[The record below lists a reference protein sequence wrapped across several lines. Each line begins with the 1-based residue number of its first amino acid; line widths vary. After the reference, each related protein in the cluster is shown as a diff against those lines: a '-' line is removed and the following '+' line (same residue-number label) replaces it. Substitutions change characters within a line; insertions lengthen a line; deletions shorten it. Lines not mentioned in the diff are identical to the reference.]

1 MSQVGVLRERAR
13 SGGGPAPRAI
23 DGWWISML
31 LGALAAPHVPVRA
44 QAPVDYTPMDPIPEV
59 IEALPDPCD
68 NPATRTW
75 GADDERG
82 NLNYL
87 TDDRVRENLGLI
99 RLGRVYDLA
108 HVLEPGQMGFAA
120 FLDFKANLGAWP
132 GRGAANT
139 ITNNEETLGHST
151 FNPNRAGVLQFEI
164 GTQLDGF
171 NHFTQGGITYN
182 CFDTRD
188 PAHHLHAEGDAGELP
203 RGNPGEDYVFRGHGR
218 MGIENVGT
226 IIARGI
232 LIDVGALLREAEV
245 QAGRDPEA
253 FPPPDYAFAPEEL
266 ERALLRQG
274 LTLDDIRPGDALL
287 VRTAWAGRFWTSNP
301 ADPRAERLKY
311 LNNGQDAE
319 FLPGGPGLDARSI
332 QWTLNRRPVLVAADV
347 KSIEVANPF
356 QAPTPFH
363 RPGHVSWLSSG
374 IYMLEDV
381 DLEAWAADCERER
394 TSPAAAAS
402 ATGASCYV
410 ATLIVQTIPIR
421 GSGGSTVA
429 PTVIR

>member
-1 MSQVGVLRERAR
+1 MDTEKTVRWRGDLGV
-13 SGGGPAPRAI
+13 
-23 DGWWISML
+23 SML
-31 LGALAAPHVPVRA
+31 LGVLAAHSVSLQA
-44 QAPVDYTPMDPIPEV
+44 QQSGDYVPMDPIPDV

-68 NPATRTW
+68 NPTTRMW
-75 GADDERG
+75 GPDDEKG

-87 TDDRVRENLGLI
+87 TEDRVRDNLGLI
-99 RLGRVYDLA
+99 RLGKVYNLA
-108 HVLEPGQMGFAA
+108 HMLEPGQMGFAA

-132 GRGAANT
+132 GRGAGNT
-139 ITNNEETLGHST
+139 ITNNEETLGNST

-171 NHFTQGGITYN
+171 NHFTQGGVTYN

-188 PAHHLHAEGDAGELP
+188 PDYHLHAEGDPGQLP
-203 RGNPGEDYVFRGHGR
+203 RGNPGDDYVFRGHER

-232 LIDVGALLREAEV
+232 LIDVGALVREREME
-245 QAGRDPEA
+245 AGRDPGA
-253 FPPPDYAFAPEEL
+253 FPPPEYEFTPEEL
-266 ERALLRQG
+266 EQSLVRQG
-274 LTLDDIRPGDALL
+274 LTIDDIQPGDALL
-287 VRTAWAGRFWTSNP
+287 VRTAWAARFWTSNP
-301 ADPRAERLKY
+301 ADPRNERLRY
-311 LNNGQDAE
+311 LNNGQDGE
-319 FLPGGPGLDARSI
+319 FLPGGPGLDARAI

-356 QAPTPFH
+356 EEPAPFH

-381 DLEAWAADCERER
+381 DLEEWSADCEQER
-394 TSPAAAAS
+394 AG
-402 ATGASCYV
+402 GALSSEESCYV

>member
-1 MSQVGVLRERAR
+1 MSRGRVLRGRVG
-13 SGGGPAPRAI
+13 SGAGPAGRAI
-23 DGWWISML
+23 DGWWLSML
-31 LGALAAPHVPVRA
+31 LGALAAPHVSVRA
-44 QAPVDYTPMDPIPEV
+44 QVPVDYTPMDPIPEV

-132 GRGAANT
+132 GRGAGNT

-188 PAHHLHAEGDAGELP
+188 PAYHLHAEGDAGELP
-203 RGNPGEDYVFRGHGR
+203 RGNPGEDYVFRGHSR

-232 LIDVGALLREAEV
+232 LIDVGGLLREAEV

-274 LTLDDIRPGDALL
+274 LTLDDIGPGDALL
-287 VRTAWAGRFWTSNP
+287 IRTAWAGRFWTSNP

-356 QAPTPFH
+356 QAPAPFH

-394 TSPAAAAS
+394 ASPAAAS
-402 ATGASCYV
+402 STGASCYV